1 MKRLLIVFSV
11 ALLLMSPAPAHA
23 IFGIGIHGGIDNYT
37 IDGFDEGFSLS
48 DGTGVSLTREEISD
62 PMMFGA
68 NFLVDAIPII
78 DLELSADVAMQ
89 DYKITYTNPIDG
101 AKDYDATFGRVGV
114 YATVRKDIIS
124 FPPVISTFKV
134 YGGAGVGLHL
144 ISPVIGKE
152 LIKDELKTVGEK
164 LDTDELTKNLS
175 KVGGHVLL
183 GAQFSPP
190 MIPFM
195 ISANAKYT
203 LVGEGDY
210 EEPGNFLSV
219 YLTLGM
225 KF

>member
-1 MKRLLIVFSV
+1 MRFLLVVIT
-11 ALLLMSPAPAHA
+11 AATLLMNPAPAHA

-37 IDGFDEGFSLS
+37 IDGFDESFSLD
-48 DGTGVSLTREEISD
+48 DGTGVSLTREEISS
-62 PMMFGA
+62 PIMFGC
-68 NFLVDAIPII
+68 NFLVDVIPII

-89 DYKITYTNPIDG
+89 DYKITYDTPLET
-101 AKDYDATFGRVGV
+101 KDYDATFGRVGV
-114 YATVRKDIIS
+114 YATVRKNIIS
-124 FPPVISTFKV
+124 FPPVISTFSL

-144 ISPVIGKE
+144 MSPVIGKN

-164 LDTDELTKNLS
+164 LDTDELTKNLTNI
-175 KVGGHVLL
+175 GGHILL

-190 MIPFM
+190 VIPFM

-210 EEPGNFLSV
+210 EEPGNFLSM